1 MKSNKVRVILLIL
14 VGIVFIWL
22 SQFANVLWGKLG
34 EGSDPFFFP
43 TAFVLAA
50 IYGWL
55 SRSYFGTFL
64 VGFLSV
70 PYLIPFP
77 PFQSGSVI
85 YNFFMS
91 ILNPTDYNLL
101 ELTIFLGF
109 GVAAGLLG
117 MGFVKLAKWRNR
129 PNREVRVNT

>member
-1 MKSNKVRVILLIL
+1 MKSNKLRVIILVL
-14 VGIVFIWL
+14 VGIIFIWL

-43 TAFVLAA
+43 AAFVSAA

-55 SRSYFGTFL
+55 SRNYFATFL

-70 PYLIPFP
+70 PYLIPCP

-85 YNFFMS
+85 YNFSMS
-91 ILNPTDYNLL
+91 IFNQTNYNLL
-101 ELTIFLGF
+101 DLVIFLGF
-109 GVAAGLLG
+109 GVVAGILG
-117 MGFVKLAKWRNR
+117 MGFVKLAKRRNR
-129 PNREVRVNT
+129 ANRKVGETK